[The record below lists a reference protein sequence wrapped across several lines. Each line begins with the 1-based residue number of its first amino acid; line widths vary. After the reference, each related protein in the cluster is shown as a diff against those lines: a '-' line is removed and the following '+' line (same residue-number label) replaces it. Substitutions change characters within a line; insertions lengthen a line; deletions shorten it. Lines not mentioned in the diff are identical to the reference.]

1 MSQEAQRTNK
11 RKKGTVQMTCGGME
25 MSKRAV
31 NVLKVLFNTVLES
44 ERRPEE

>member
-25 MSKRAV
+25 MSIRGQ
-31 NVLKVLFNTVLES
+31 
-44 ERRPEE
+44 